1 MTFTLLME
9 IRDELDIQIFHTL
22 EQVKRMNEAIR
33 RHAQA
38 DEPNAFMVE
47 QFQEV
52 RQRLNTELQNLL
64 SQATETNWRVV
75 A

>member
-1 MTFTLLME
+1 ME
-9 IRDELDIQIFHTL
+9 IRDELEIQLFHTL

-33 RHAQA
+33 RHNQT

-47 QFQEV
+47 QFLGV
-52 RQRLNTELQNLL
+52 RQRLNTGSCRKLL
-64 SQATETNWRVV
+64 LITGHRMNWRVV